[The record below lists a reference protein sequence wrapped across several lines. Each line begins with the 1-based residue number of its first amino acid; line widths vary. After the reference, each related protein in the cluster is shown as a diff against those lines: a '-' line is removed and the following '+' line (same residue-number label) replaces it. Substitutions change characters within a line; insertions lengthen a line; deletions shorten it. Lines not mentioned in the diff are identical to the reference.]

1 MPTGMIKRAG
11 IALIAFAFAVPAFA
25 GDGEGQVYLTPSW
38 ILVDDDKDRNVEDSN
53 GIEIAVGYAYT
64 DRWNVEAF
72 ANSTNYSALGG
83 ANAQDHIELGL
94 NGLAVFNRDSLV
106 SPYLLAG
113 FSNLNKEFAGG
124 NDDNLLNGSIG
135 AGLFLSTNDRF
146 AFRLQY
152 RHRAELGGTEFSDN
166 IYSIGLQFAFGDP
179 KSKIID
185 TDGDGVADMADRCPN
200 TPAGTMVDSTGCEI
214 DSDGDG
220 VADSKDECPSTPRGD
235 RVDSKGCS
243 IVLDGD
249 NDGVADGVDQCPRS
263 PAGVTVDARG
273 CEVDTD
279 GDSVVDSQDRCPNT
293 TKGVRV
299 DVRGCEIKGVIELR
313 GVNFESNS
321 DVLLSTAA
329 ERLDRAAATLRK
341 NDDLVV
347 EVAGHTDSDGAAAYN
362 ESLSERRA
370 RAVRNYLV
378 NAGVNGANLSTKGYG
393 EANPIAD
400 NGSAQG
406 KADNRRVELRIL
418 NQ

>member
-11 IALIAFAFAVPAFA
+11 IALVALAFAAPAIA
-25 GDGEGQVYLTPSW
+25 GDGEGQVYVTPSW
-38 ILVDDDKDRNVEDSN
+38 ILVDDDKDRDVEDSN
-53 GIEIAVGYAYT
+53 GIEVAVGYAYT
-64 DRWNVEAF
+64 DRWNIEAF
-72 ANSTNYSALGG
+72 ANSTNYSALGT
-83 ANAQDHIELGL
+83 ANEQDHLELGF
-94 NGLAVFNRDSLV
+94 NGLAVFNRESMV

-113 FSNLNKEFAGG
+113 ISNLSKDFANGA
-124 NDDNLLNGSIG
+124 DDNVVNGSVG
-135 AGLFLSTNDRF
+135 AGVFLSTNDRF

-152 RHRAELGGTEFSDN
+152 RHRAELGSTEFKDN

-179 KSKIID
+179 KSKIVD

-200 TPAGTMVDSTGCEI
+200 TPAGITVDSTGCEV

-220 VADSKDECPSTPRGD
+220 VVDSMDQCPSTPRGD
-235 RVDSKGCS
+235 RVDAKGCT

-273 CEVDTD
+273 CEIDSD
-279 GDSVVDSQDRCPNT
+279 GDSVVDSQDDCPNT

-299 DVRGCEIKGVIELR
+299 DVRGCEIKDIIELR

-321 DVLLSTAA
+321 DRLLPTAA

-378 NAGVNGANLSTKGYG
+378 NAGATAANLSVKGYG

-406 KADNRRVELRIL
+406 KAANRRVELRIQ